1 MTTRSRCLA
10 AFLGIVLA
18 AQTAFG
24 ADDTTRSLLRLKPG
38 ALVHVMPKTAPGFD
52 AIFITRDGDRVLFE
66 LMNPD
71 ESIAMPVDA
80 LLEVRPVRPSQSA
93 SAGRWE
99 LIGGVAGFFASILLL
114 RATIY
119 IR

>member
-1 MTTRSRCLA
+1 MTTLSRCLA

-18 AQTAFG
+18 AQTAFA
-24 ADDTTRSLLRLKPG
+24 ADDTTRSLLQLKPG

-52 AIFITRDGDRVLFE
+52 AIFIARDGDRVLFE

-71 ESIAMPVDA
+71 ESIAMPLDA
-80 LLEVRPVRPSQSA
+80 LLEVRPVRPSLDPG
-93 SAGRWE
+93 AGRWG
-99 LIGGVAGFFASILLL
+99 LIGGIAGFFGTLLL
-114 RATIY
+114 IRATVS